1 MHNADS
7 LREGCN
13 QKRRGTQGNRQCM
26 CYLLR
31 HPDVHTPQVD
41 LTTTDPLPY
50 PKHDLP
56 AFSLPDLSHSQDQQ
70 TQQLDIPNDTCTSMQ
85 LKGKFVF
92 LIHRLCTSPKAQA
105 ASAIH
110 GFSKKNSLI
119 DRQCLPFS
127 PSNYSLIRF
136 CSRSSTLARR
146 SGRKLA

>member
-1 MHNADS
+1 
-7 LREGCN
+7 
-13 QKRRGTQGNRQCM
+13 M

-41 LTTTDPLPY
+41 LTTTDPLSY

-85 LKGKFVF
+85 SKGKFVF
-92 LIHRLCTSPKAQA
+92 LIHRLCTSPKAQTT
-105 ASAIH
+105 SAIH

-119 DRQCLPFS
+119 DPQCLPFS

-136 CSRSSTLARR
+136 LQ
-146 SGRKLA
+146 